1 MKHILCIFIRILL
14 FVLFVPGVLFTIPSK
29 SSRIIVLLTH
39 AVLFGFI
46 DFLIHKSLFSK
57 MRYEEGFQ
65 EGGPIV
71 VTQGQQNANSR
82 ALASVSRATPTP
94 SSQPQA
100 LPQCTRTEAE
110 RPGNQ
115 CNKACTQS
123 GQRRCK

>member
-65 EGGPIV
+65 KGGPKI
-71 VTQGQQNANSR
+71 VTQAKQAVESSKLKPV
-82 ALASVSRATPTP
+82 AKATPTP
-94 SSQPQA
+94 SSKPQA